1 MFARIV
7 LISLALASATA
18 TAGERQRNDTTLAFT
33 IEKQGSSPA
42 IVSSGVVAEINDESV
57 PAKTTLTRD
66 TTYVAARKTEV
77 ETVTLVPNT
86 VREGV
91 EVELTNTSSASA
103 SVNIVLDMLRGIQAI
118 DKGAGSIATTQ
129 RHQVAMEV
137 GTGKEEQNIRI
148 DGKDYKITTVYTP
161 GDSVMT
167 NTGQAEKS
175 KKPEATKADP
185 TQEAP
190 AKQEASADNAKSTK
204 QSSKQAQK
212 KKRHDETDEHGH
224 PKTPGAIRP
233 AAPLVGLLLYGR
245 HRPLEWGMTTR
256 LRDLPQETLDQLAW
270 HDLDVEK
277 LTGYCNPLGAWIEL
291 KRPITKDEVQACLD
305 AGSENLA
312 ETPLWTEMA
321 FGRVKLTQQE
331 ARDRHVSKIA
341 YFVKHGIERPI
352 NLDVGVPSMG
362 YFSDHFVTD
371 GNHRLA
377 GALLRG
383 DKTIAASV
391 CGSETHAKE
400 LGLWNPNRYFREDLR
415 RWRAAQRETSK
426 ETQVDQK
433 PGHRKKAKP

>member
-1 MFARIV
+1 
-7 LISLALASATA
+7 
-18 TAGERQRNDTTLAFT
+18 
-33 IEKQGSSPA
+33 
-42 IVSSGVVAEINDESV
+42 
-57 PAKTTLTRD
+57 
-66 TTYVAARKTEV
+66 
-77 ETVTLVPNT
+77 
-86 VREGV
+86 
-91 EVELTNTSSASA
+91 
-103 SVNIVLDMLRGIQAI
+103 
-118 DKGAGSIATTQ
+118 
-129 RHQVAMEV
+129 
-137 GTGKEEQNIRI
+137 
-148 DGKDYKITTVYTP
+148 
-161 GDSVMT
+161 
-167 NTGQAEKS
+167 
-175 KKPEATKADP
+175 
-185 TQEAP
+185 
-190 AKQEASADNAKSTK
+190 
-204 QSSKQAQK
+204 
-212 KKRHDETDEHGH
+212 
-224 PKTPGAIRP
+224 
-233 AAPLVGLLLYGR
+233 
-245 HRPLEWGMTTR
+245 MTTR

-352 NLDVGVPSMG
+352 DLDVGVPSMG